1 MWRQSDNL
9 TEALTVLAY
18 FLLDISETKT
28 SGLFFFLR
36 AHSSF
41 TRRYD
46 DILIKAISHIVVTV
60 IKNIRT
66 HRGFISAPHLDGRME
81 DEKMMNAETHS
92 NELHCSSG

>member
-1 MWRQSDNL
+1 MRRQSDNL

-28 SGLFFFLR
+28 SGLFFLR

-66 HRGFISAPHLDGRME
+66 HGGFISAPHLDGRME
-81 DEKMMNAETHS
+81 DQKMMNAEIHS